1 MEEKL
6 FSDWVLGSSSA
17 SGLCEERSVKWRGSS
32 HKVASRLKLVL
43 RLTSMGVGGG

>member
-17 SGLCEERSVKWRGSS
+17 SWLCEEHFLKWRGSS
-32 HKVASRLKLVL
+32 HKVPSRLKLVL
-43 RLTSMGVGGG
+43 RLTSMGVRGG